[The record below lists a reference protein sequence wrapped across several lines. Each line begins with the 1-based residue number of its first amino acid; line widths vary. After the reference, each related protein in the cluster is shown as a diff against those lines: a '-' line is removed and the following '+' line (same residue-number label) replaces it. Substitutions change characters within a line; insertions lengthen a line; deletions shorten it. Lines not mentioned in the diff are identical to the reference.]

1 MAETSNS
8 KTAGRKRRVIVLFG
22 GSSGEHE
29 VSCVTAGGV
38 LGALDREI
46 YEVYA
51 VGITRT
57 GRWVLTSDSGSDWQI
72 SDSTLPAVPEQGA
85 EVLLPQSQGD
95 RQWRVITSAGTVTP
109 LAEIDVVIPL
119 LHGPYGEDGT
129 IQGALD
135 LLNIPYVGSGVLS
148 SAACMDKQMMK
159 TILAGAHLPIGPY
172 VSLAPGQWAADETEC
187 RRRISELGLPVF
199 VKPARAGS
207 SVGISRV
214 TAWEQLPAA
223 IAEAERHDPKLVV
236 EAGVLGREIECAVL
250 DTPNNG
256 APRTSLPG
264 EIIVRE
270 GEFYDYESKYVDTAG
285 IDLRAPAD
293 LPEATVARVQEL
305 AALAFRAAAAEG
317 LARVDFFIADSGE
330 ILINEINTMPG
341 FTPFSMYPKLWEV
354 SGLAF
359 EDLINELVELAL
371 ARPVGLR

>member
-1 MAETSNS
+1 MTEKSS
-8 KTAGRKRRVIVLFG
+8 DSSRRNIIVLFG

-38 LGALDREI
+38 LGALDRER
-46 YEVYA
+46 YEIYA

-57 GRWVLTSDSGSDWQI
+57 GRWVLSSNDGSDWQI
-72 SDSTLPAVPEQGA
+72 EDAVLPEVPEHGT
-85 EVLLPQSQGD
+85 EVLLPQRQGD
-95 RQWRVITSAGTVTP
+95 RVWRMIDNDGQVRD

-159 TILAGAHLPIGPY
+159 TILADAGLPMGPY
-172 VSLAPGQWAADETEC
+172 VTIMPDQWQEDEAGC
-187 RRRISELGLPVF
+187 REKISRLGLPVF

-214 TAWEQLPAA
+214 SNWDDLPAA
-223 IAEAERHDPKLVV
+223 IEEAHIHDPKLVI
-236 EAGVLGREIECAVL
+236 EAGITGREIECAVL
-250 DTPNNG
+250 DSADNA

-270 GEFYDYESKYVDTAG
+270 GEFYDYESKYVETSG
-285 IDLRAPAD
+285 VELKAPAD
-293 LPEATVARVQEL
+293 LPENVVAKVQEL
-305 AALAFRAAAAEG
+305 AARAFRAVSAEG
-317 LARVDFFIADSGE
+317 LARVDFFVADTGE

-341 FTPFSMYPKLWEV
+341 FTPFSMYPKLWEAGGV
-354 SGLAF
+354 AF
-359 EDLINELVELAL
+359 GDLIDELVTLAL
-371 ARPVGLR
+371 QRPVGLR

>member
-1 MAETSNS
+1 MTEMNS
-8 KTAGRKRRVIVLFG
+8 APARRKVIVLFG

-38 LGALDREI
+38 LGALDRET
-46 YEVYA
+46 YEVFA

-57 GRWVLTSDSGSDWQI
+57 GRWVLSSDDGRDWQI
-72 SDSTLPAVPEQGA
+72 EDGVLPEVPEHGT
-85 EVLLPQSQGD
+85 EVLLPQRQGD
-95 RQWRVITSAGTVTP
+95 RVWRIVDNDGQVQE

-159 TILAGAHLPIGPY
+159 TILADAGLPMGRY
-172 VSLAPGQWAADETEC
+172 VTIAPGQWQEDEAGCRERIAD
-187 RRRISELGLPVF
+187 LGWPVF

-214 TAWEQLPAA
+214 TSWDALPAA
-223 IAEAERHDPKLVV
+223 IEEAHRHDPKLVI
-236 EAGVLGREIECAVL
+236 EAGIVGREIECAVL
-250 DTPNNG
+250 DSPDNA

-270 GEFYDYESKYVDTAG
+270 GEFYDYESKYVDTSG
-285 IDLRAPAD
+285 VELKAPAQLSED
-293 LPEATVARVQEL
+293 VVAKVQKL
-305 AALAFRAAAAEG
+305 AARAFRAVSAEG
-317 LARVDFFIADSGE
+317 LARVDFFVADSGE
-330 ILINEINTMPG
+330 VLINEINTMPG

-359 EDLINELVELAL
+359 GDLIDELVTLAQQ
-371 ARPVGLR
+371 RPVGLR

>member
-1 MAETSNS
+1 M
-8 KTAGRKRRVIVLFG
+8 AGRRRTVVVLFG

-38 LGALDREI
+38 LGALDRER
-46 YEVYA
+46 YEVFA
-51 VGITRT
+51 VGITPT
-57 GRWVLTSDSGSDWQI
+57 GRWVLSSDDGSDWQI
-72 SDSTLPAVPEQGA
+72 EDSVLPAVPEHGT
-85 EVLLPQSQGD
+85 EVLLPQRQGD
-95 RQWRVITSAGTVTP
+95 RVWRMVDNEGQVQD

-159 TILAGAHLPIGPY
+159 TILSDSGLPMGPY
-172 VSLAPGQWAADETEC
+172 VTIMPGQWQADEAAC
-187 RRRISELGLPVF
+187 RKKIETLGWPIF

-214 TAWEQLPAA
+214 TNWDDLPAA
-223 IAEAERHDPKLVV
+223 IEEAHRHDPKLVI
-236 EAGVLGREIECAVL
+236 EAGITGREIECAVL
-250 DTPNNG
+250 DSANNG
-256 APRTSLPG
+256 EPRTSLPG

-270 GEFYDYESKYVDTAG
+270 GEFYDYESKYVETSG
-285 IDLRAPAD
+285 VDLRAPAELD
-293 LPEATVARVQEL
+293 AETIEKVQRL
-305 AALAFRAAAAEG
+305 AARAFRTVSAEG
-317 LARVDFFIADSGE
+317 LARVDFFVADSGDV
-330 ILINEINTMPG
+330 LINEINTMPG

-359 EDLINELVELAL
+359 GDLIDELVELAL
-371 ARPVGLR
+371 NRPVGLR